1 MAIRCYGMFTDSGNR
16 RVGTIVKRSL
26 AKRWTWSETYRALA
40 ALAESNEDK
49 FGEVLDTD
57 VREQVYSAIGA
68 EKRNESFWVY

>member
-1 MAIRCYGMFTDSGNR
+1 MAIRSYGMFTDSGNR

-57 VREQVYSAIGA
+57 VREHVYSAIGA
-68 EKRNESFWVY
+68 EKRNESFWA